1 MEAKIEFIP
10 EGTVTSPEGFQAA
23 ATCAG
28 IKKEANHGL
37 DLGILFSEAP
47 CVATALF
54 TTNNI
59 K

>member
-1 MEAKIEFIP
+1 MEAKIEFIS
-10 EGTVTSPEGFQAA
+10 EGTVTSPKGFRAG
-23 ATCAG
+23 ATGAG

-54 TTNNI
+54 TTN
-59 K
+59 